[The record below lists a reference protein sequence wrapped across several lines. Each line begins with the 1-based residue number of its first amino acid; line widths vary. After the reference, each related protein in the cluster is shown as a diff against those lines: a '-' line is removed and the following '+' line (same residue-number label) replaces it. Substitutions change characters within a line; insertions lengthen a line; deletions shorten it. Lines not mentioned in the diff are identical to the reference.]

1 MGVVLAAESH
11 GREGHRLG
19 VDQLDLG
26 DHFVGQVA
34 LEVEEH
40 VEEARGKQGEDADQG
55 EGFFEWAICCQGG

>member
-11 GREGHRLG
+11 GREGH
-19 VDQLDLG
+19 LG